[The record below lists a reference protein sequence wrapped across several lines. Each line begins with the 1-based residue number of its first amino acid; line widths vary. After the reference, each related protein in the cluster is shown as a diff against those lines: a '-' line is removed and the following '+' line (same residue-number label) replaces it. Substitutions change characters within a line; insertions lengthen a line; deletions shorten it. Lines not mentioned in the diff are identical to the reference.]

1 MDLFEQIRQREEEK
15 IQQKESKL
23 KELRSKVQ
31 QKDRQFFLVPPTSA
45 ADDSN
50 SDKSILRLLG
60 LYQMDKY
67 LPILTAKYLRIKY
80 FGFKLFI
87 FSHSFELKFLV
98 TIRIRIIC

>member
-60 LYQMDKY
+60 LYQKDKHFDCK
-67 LPILTAKYLRIKY
+67 ILMYT
-80 FGFKLFI
+80 
-87 FSHSFELKFLV
+87 
-98 TIRIRIIC
+98 

>member
-31 QKDRQFFLVPPTSA
+31 QKDRQFFLVPPKSA

-50 SDKSILRLLG
+50 SDKSNLRSLG
-60 LYQMDKY
+60 LSQMG
-67 LPILTAKYLRIKY
+67 KY
-80 FGFKLFI
+80 FYFKIPSYFT
-87 FSHSFELKFLV
+87 FK
-98 TIRIRIIC
+98 

>member
-60 LYQMDKY
+60 LYQKDKY
-67 LPILTAKYLRIKY
+67 FDCKILTHVLNR
-80 FGFKLFI
+80 FI
-87 FSHSFELKFLV
+87 LGQNCSSLGISLS
-98 TIRIRIIC
+98 

>member
-60 LYQMDKY
+60 LSQMGKY
-67 LPILTAKYLRIKY
+67 FLLRITNY
-80 FGFKLFI
+80 VRTCFKR
-87 FSHSFELKFLV
+87 SKPWVKHVHSLACPIAK
-98 TIRIRIIC
+98 